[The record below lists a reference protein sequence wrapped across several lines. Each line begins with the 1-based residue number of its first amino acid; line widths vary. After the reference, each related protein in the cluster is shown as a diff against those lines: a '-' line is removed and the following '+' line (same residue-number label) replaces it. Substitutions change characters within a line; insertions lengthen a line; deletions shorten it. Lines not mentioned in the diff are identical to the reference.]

1 LTVSDFDREL
11 AADLAMGRWILQI
24 APKVCV
30 SLVALAAA
38 SAAWPTIAIAQRGT
52 TVTTAGVAEE
62 STGLSEIVVTA
73 QKRDQ
78 NLQNVPVSVSSIT
91 GDQLSSVGVV
101 DTTQLNIAV
110 PAINIRVTN
119 SSFSPSIRGIGT
131 AAINVE
137 NPVALYIDGVYY
149 PSQREGLRDFNDVE
163 QVSVL
168 KGPQGTLFGRN
179 ATGGVVQISTK
190 RPSFDTSGEVGVSID
205 NYATL
210 RTNAYLTGGLA
221 HGIAASLS
229 GSYVTQGKGWG
240 KNFTTGADTYKIDY
254 NWSLRGQ
261 LLIEPGPGTSI
272 RIIGDYGRRSDNQA
286 TYFRPYP
293 GTPLR
298 IPGIVTPPNIYDS
311 IVGLDPLS
319 KLQGGGVS
327 ATIEQDLGFA
337 KLTSISAYRNSVSAF
352 RLDAD
357 ATPFAIFHVDSPET
371 RAKSFSQELQLGSKA
386 GSSVNWAAGIYYFN
400 SSNTANN
407 FSQSLGGPLAPL
419 PTSVAKQMIFGRE
432 KVESIAPFGQLDFEI
447 LPQTRL
453 TLGARWTYEKRQF
466 DSSQSNLLNN
476 GSIVPLVVPYNGAS
490 FTEKKP
496 TWRIA
501 LDHQFSKAI
510 LGYVSLTR
518 GFKTGGFNILNPA
531 NPPYKTEQ
539 LDAYEV
545 GLKTEFFD
553 RHLRL
558 NMAGFYYDYS
568 NLQVQQ
574 FVNGAQLTV
583 NGAKAKLYGLDV
595 DFEAILA
602 RGLSVR
608 GGFVL
613 LHNEFTSFPNALI
626 FTQLPGGG
634 VSSAPG
640 DASGHRLPNAQ
651 DFSGSISLNYDTD
664 VSFGRLNFNATE
676 SHNGAFVFEADN
688 FLRQRAYDIVNASA
702 NWTSL
707 HNRFGVS
714 LFVKN
719 LFNAEVLTHATSI
732 PLGQMA
738 TQYLAPRIYGI
749 SGRVRF

>member
-1 LTVSDFDREL
+1 MR
-11 AADLAMGRWILQI
+11 DL
-24 APKVCV
+24 PKFAV

-38 SAAWPTIAIAQRGT
+38 GAAWPAAVAAQTSPAGS
-52 TVTTAGVAEE
+52 GVAEE
-62 STGLSEIVVTA
+62 ESGLGEIVVTA
-73 QKRDQ
+73 QKRAQ
-78 NLQNVPVSVSSIT
+78 NLQDVPVSVSSAT
-91 GDQLSSVGVV
+91 GDQLATVGVT
-101 DTTQLNIAV
+101 DTTQLNVAI

-149 PSQREGLRDFNDVE
+149 ASQREGLRDFNDVE
-163 QVSVL
+163 QISVL

-179 ATGGVVQISTK
+179 ATGGVVQIATK
-190 RPSFDTSGEVGVSID
+190 KPSFDFGGEVGASID

-210 RTNAYLTGGLA
+210 RTNAYLTGGLGD
-221 HGIAASLS
+221 GIAASLS
-229 GSYVTQGKGWG
+229 ANYVTQGEGWG
-240 KNFTTGADTYKIDY
+240 DNLTTGKETYKIDY

-261 LLIEPGPGTSI
+261 LLIEPSSDTSV
-272 RIIGDYGRRSDNQA
+272 RIIADYGRRSDNQA

-293 GTPLR
+293 GTPLA
-298 IPGIVTPPNIYDS
+298 IPGFDPPPNVYDS

-337 KLTSISAYRNSVSAF
+337 QLTSISAYRNSVSEF

-357 ATPFAIFHVDSPET
+357 ATPLLLFHVDSPDT
-371 RAKSFSQELQLGSKA
+371 RNKSFSQELQLVSTS

-400 SSNTANN
+400 SSNTAND

-447 LPQTRL
+447 LPRTRL
-453 TLGARWTYEKRQF
+453 TLGARWTYEKRTFQ
-466 DSSQSNLLNN
+466 SAQSNLLNN
-476 GSIVPLVVPYNGAS
+476 GSIVPLVVPFDGAS
-490 FTEKKP
+490 ITEKKP

-501 LDHQFSKAI
+501 VDHEFADGI
-510 LGYVSLTR
+510 LGYISLTR

-531 NPPYKTEQ
+531 NPPYETEQ

-545 GLKTEFFD
+545 GLKTELFD
-553 RHLRL
+553 RNLRL
-558 NMAGFYYDYS
+558 NIAGFFYDYS

-583 NGAKAKLYGLDV
+583 NGAKAELYGIDV

-608 GGFVL
+608 GGFVW
-613 LHNEFTSFPNALI
+613 LHDEFTSFPNALL
-626 FTQLPGGG
+626 FTQRPGGG
-634 VSSAPG
+634 VASMPG
-640 DASGHRLPNAQ
+640 DATGNRLPSTTTRR
-651 DFSGSISLNYDTD
+651 FRSGNSIST
-664 VSFGRLNFNATE
+664 
-676 SHNGAFVFEADN
+676 
-688 FLRQRAYDIVNASA
+688 
-702 NWTSL
+702 
-707 HNRFGVS
+707 
-714 LFVKN
+714 
-719 LFNAEVLTHATSI
+719 
-732 PLGQMA
+732 
-738 TQYLAPRIYGI
+738 
-749 SGRVRF
+749 